1 MRKLTRVCSIN
12 AIFSWQLNADNI
24 LDHPGVIQLPGAPL
38 HVSVSASEN
47 TSPKLIV
54 AMDPGESPT
63 KSLHVM
69 ALTASNGRLS
79 VDTDSCFQDERLE
92 ADEAKVS
99 GSDIRRLL
107 YTVESL
113 RKQTIGGEDE
123 GAADAEASAE
133 MEADEVPATDD

>member
-1 MRKLTRVCSIN
+1 
-12 AIFSWQLNADNI
+12 
-24 LDHPGVIQLPGAPL
+24 
-38 HVSVSASEN
+38 
-47 TSPKLIV
+47 
-54 AMDPGESPT
+54 
-63 KSLHVM
+63 M